1 MSDYTIMVYDLMR
14 NNFDFGLTEYPIFN
28 EVYRIEL
35 NNRILNFYKFYEI
48 AFDNPNMFKDRL
60 QQRMEMIMASKY
72 NAMYKALE
80 IEFDPLN
87 NVKMT
92 ETFSREVSNNSS
104 GSSKESST
112 SISDGDNTQINFMY
126 PNENMTKNDFT
137 NAIYANNGA
146 HASNNNV
153 NENSNTSIGTQ
164 ETSGIEKYTRTN
176 EGSSAG
182 LPFSKA
188 MLQYYDF
195 LNKSQID
202 KQIIADLGDLFLSK
216 VEI

>member
-28 EVYRIEL
+28 EDYRIEL

-60 QQRMEMIMASKY
+60 QQRMEMIMVGKY

-80 IEFDPLN
+80 IEFNPLN

-126 PNENMTKNDFT
+126 PNESMTKNDFT
-137 NAIYANNGA
+137 NAIYANSGA